1 MHTPF
6 LPALRP
12 ILAPMGSRSKTAA
25 RALAQATLL
34 QIEQTLGPA
43 LDPELLLKPAS
54 GDHCRER
61 VFFLVR
67 TFWCWIWQVLQANTS
82 CRQVVRHMQARA
94 YRRGEHARG
103 PKRGTK
109 FRPRRRQRRGG
120 SPVSGTGGSSPGAAP
135 K

>member
-1 MHTPF
+1 MHPPF

-12 ILAPMGSRSKTAA
+12 VLAPMGSRSKTAA

-43 LDPELLLKPAS
+43 LEPELLLKPTS

-82 CRQVVRHMQARA
+82 CRQVVRQVQALLAVLSQEQIDEGNSAYCQARRKLPLA
-94 YRRGEHARG
+94 LLQEAL
-103 PKRGTK
+103 
-109 FRPRRRQRRGG
+109 
-120 SPVSGTGGSSPGAAP
+120 A
-135 K
+135 